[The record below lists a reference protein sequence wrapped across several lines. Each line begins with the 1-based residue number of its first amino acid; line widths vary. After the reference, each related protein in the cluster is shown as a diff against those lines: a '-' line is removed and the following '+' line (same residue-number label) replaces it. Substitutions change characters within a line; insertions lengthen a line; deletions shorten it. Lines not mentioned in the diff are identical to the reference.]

1 MIACR
6 RSPATGFVPPL
17 TCVSVLLVLLAGLL
31 AGGCGGEE
39 AGSGTESAPSAPSHP
54 TRIQIDGDTTDWAS
68 VPVLHR
74 DSVGEAKVED
84 LISLHLAHDD
94 AYLYARISARE
105 NVILQEHNGLI
116 LRLDTDANASTG
128 AAPDDAD
135 VTWRFGDRAGT
146 VAARDTSLRIRHAA
160 IGLTSLPT
168 VGSSTYE
175 IALDRSARPGGE
187 PWLAPGDTVCVVLTS
202 RGDRVPRTG
211 RTCYHLGDTAPL
223 PDRPA
228 TPLARTPEALRV
240 MSYNVLFDTLFTAP
254 PRSAYTRI
262 LRAVDA
268 DVMVFQEIY
277 DHDADA
283 TRREVAGILAANDE
297 PTWHAAKEGL
307 DLVAVSRYPIVASHA
322 IPGYEQYK
330 SAAFLVDARDVL
342 GTPLVV
348 IAAHPPCCMGGDPP
362 ADLKRQRVVDGIA
375 SFIREMKAGTGPL
388 NDEALRIADGTPFMV
403 VGDMNFVGS
412 AQQPQTLRTGEIIH
426 EAMFGPS
433 VAPDWDDTPIVDTNP
448 RFSHGPLHV
457 TWVNPESSFPPG
469 RLDYAYVSDS
479 VLDVPRAFVL
489 STESMPQT
497 ALTAYSLERTDTGTA
512 SDHLPVVVDVQ
523 PKP

>member
-1 MIACR
+1 
-6 RSPATGFVPPL
+6 
-17 TCVSVLLVLLAGLL
+17 LVLVSLF
-31 AGGCGGEE
+31 AGGCGD
-39 AGSGTESAPSAPSHP
+39 GSESVRPSDAPSHP
-54 TRIQIDGDTTDWAS
+54 ARIQVDGDTTDWS
-68 VPVLHR
+68 GVPVLRR
-74 DSVGEAKVED
+74 DSIGEANVED
-84 LISLHLAHDD
+84 LVSLRLAHDD
-94 AYLYARISARE
+94 AYLYVRIALGE
-105 NVILQEHNGLI
+105 TVLLQEHNGLI
-116 LRLDTDANASTG
+116 LRLDTDADPSTG
-128 AAPDDAD
+128 AAPDGAD

-146 VAARDTSLRIRHAA
+146 VAMPDTSRRIRHAA

-168 VGSSTYE
+168 VASSTYE
-175 IALDRSARPGGE
+175 VALDRSARPGGQ
-187 PWLAPGDTVCVVLTS
+187 PWLASGDTVCVALTS

-211 RTCYHLGDTAPL
+211 RACYHLGDTASL
-223 PDRPA
+223 PDRSA
-228 TPLARTPEALRV
+228 MPLTRTPEALRV

-254 PRSAYTRI
+254 PRPAYTRI
-262 LRAVDA
+262 LRAIDA
-268 DVMVFQEIY
+268 DVIAFQEIY

-283 TRREVAGILAANDE
+283 TRREVANILAARDD

-322 IPGYEQYK
+322 IPGYEQYE
-330 SAAFLVDARDVL
+330 SAAFLIDTRDVL
-342 GTPLVV
+342 GTPLVL

-362 ADLKRQRVVDGIA
+362 ADLRRQRVVDGIA

-388 NDEALRIADGTPFMV
+388 NDDALRVDEGTPFMV

-412 AQQPQTLRTGEIIH
+412 AQQPHTLSTGEIVH
-426 EAMFGPS
+426 EAMYGPS
-433 VAPDWDDTPIVDTNP
+433 VAPDWDGTPLLDTNP

-489 STESMPQT
+489 STEAMPET
-497 ALTAYSLERTDTGTA
+497 ALTAYGLKRTDTRTA